1 MGGTPHSSRKH
12 AACTVLDVYSMIPNF
27 VLYELTSA
35 DGLTLTGHKIFKY

>member
-27 VLYELTSA
+27 VLYELSA
-35 DGLTLTGHKIFKY
+35 VRKAS